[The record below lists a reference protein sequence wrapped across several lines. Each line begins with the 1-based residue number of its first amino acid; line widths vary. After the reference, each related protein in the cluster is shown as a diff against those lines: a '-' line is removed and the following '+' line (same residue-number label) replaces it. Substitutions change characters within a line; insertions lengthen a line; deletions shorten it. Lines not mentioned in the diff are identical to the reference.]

1 MFKPLAFSI
10 GLRYTRAKRR
20 SHFVSF
26 ISLVS
31 MLGIAIG
38 VAVLV
43 TVLSVMNGFDE
54 EIHHRFFGM
63 APEITVSTY
72 TDSLSNWGS
81 LVQKVSDFPGV
92 TGVSPYVGGQGL
104 LTYHG
109 QIVPIIATGIR
120 SENEASLIHL
130 DKKIVRGKLTDLK
143 GFGMVLGAELAKRL
157 GVIVGD
163 KITLMIPK
171 ATVTMVGMV
180 PRFKR
185 FTVVGVF
192 SAGSGFN
199 FDSKLAFINLHD
211 AQKLFQ
217 LGDKVNGLRVKIND
231 VYQAP
236 KMASALNKLLGE
248 KYYVGN
254 WTEQFGAFF
263 KAVKMEKTMM
273 FLILLLI
280 IAVAAFNLVSS
291 LVMMVN
297 DKRADIA
304 ILRTLGA
311 SPSTILCIFMVQ
323 GSVVGCIGI
332 LIGLIGGLLLAWNA
346 TDIVAFL
353 QRIFDLN
360 ILSSN
365 VYFVD
370 YLPSKI
376 EPHDILIITASAV
389 LMSFLA
395 TLYPAYKASR
405 VEPCEALR
413 YE

>member
-1 MFKPLAFSI
+1 MFKPLALAI

-26 ISLVS
+26 ISFVS

-54 EIHHRFFGM
+54 EIHQRFFGM
-63 APEITVSTY
+63 APEMTLSTY
-72 TDSLSNWGS
+72 NDRLGNWQD
-81 LVQKVSDFPGV
+81 LEKKIARYPGV
-92 TGVSPYVGGQGL
+92 KAVSPYAGGQGL
-104 LTYHG
+104 LTYQG
-109 QIVPIIATGIR
+109 MIEPVIVTGVQPEE
-120 SENEASLIHL
+120 ENKLIGL
-130 DKKIVRGKLTDLK
+130 DKKLLRGQLKNIK
-143 GFGMVLGAELAKRL
+143 GFGIVLGADLAKRL

-163 KITLMIPK
+163 KVTLMIPK

-185 FTVVGVF
+185 FKVVGVF
-192 SAGSGFN
+192 SAGGGFN
-199 FDSKLAFINLHD
+199 FDSKLAFIHLDD

-217 LGDKVNGLRVKIND
+217 LGNKVNGLRVKIDN
-231 VYQAP
+231 VYAAP
-236 KMASALNKLLGE
+236 RMARQIKSDLGDR
-248 KYYVGN
+248 YYVSN

-263 KAVKMEKTMM
+263 KAVKMEKNMM
-273 FLILLLI
+273 FLILMLI

-311 SPSTILCIFMVQ
+311 TPRMILQVFMVQ
-323 GSVVGCIGI
+323 GSVVGFIGI
-332 LIGLIGGLLLAWNA
+332 LLGLVGGLLLASNA

-353 QRIFDLN
+353 QTVFQLD

-376 EPHDILIITASAV
+376 EVGDIVLITLSAM

-395 TLYPAYKASR
+395 TVYPAYKASR

>member
-1 MFKPLAFSI
+1 MFKPLALAI

-26 ISLVS
+26 ISFVS

-63 APEITVSTY
+63 APEMTVSTY
-72 TDSLSNWGS
+72 NEKLSDWK
-81 LVQKVSDFPGV
+81 QIEKKVERFPGV
-92 TGVSPYVGGQGL
+92 KGVSPFVGGQGL
-104 LTYHG
+104 LTYQG
-109 QIVPIIATGIR
+109 MIEPVILTGVLPK
-120 SENEASLIHL
+120 EEEHLIHL
-130 DKKIVRGKLTDLK
+130 EKKLLRGHLK
-143 GFGMVLGAELAKRL
+143 EISGFGIVLGAELAKRL

-163 KITLMIPK
+163 KVTLMIPK

-185 FTVVGVF
+185 FKVVGIF
-192 SAGSGFN
+192 SAGGGFN
-199 FDSKLAFINLHD
+199 FDSKMAFIHLND

-217 LGDKVNGLRVKIND
+217 LGDSVNGLRVKINN
-231 VYQAP
+231 VYAAP
-236 KMASALNKLLGE
+236 SMARVLKRQLGE
-248 KYYVGN
+248 QFYVGN

-311 SPSTILCIFMVQ
+311 TPRMILQIFMVQ
-323 GSVVGCIGI
+323 GSVVGFIGI
-332 LIGLIGGLLLAWNA
+332 LLGLVGGLLLASNA

-353 QRIFDLN
+353 QAVFHLE

-376 EPHDILIITASAV
+376 EPGDIVLITVSAMF
-389 LMSFLA
+389 MSFLA
-395 TLYPAYKASR
+395 TIYPAYKASR